1 MQDSLNSNSDD
12 EIDLREL
19 FITLWAYKLFI
30 ACACAL
36 GIVLG
41 GYYALNAEKEFS
53 SAAIFKIDQ
62 AKSGGMSFGGELGAL
77 AGLAGIGGGLAAS
90 ILPTDQITGRIFIE
104 KLDAKLNF
112 QADPYFNTYNPNSL
126 DPLWKSLI
134 KRAIGWQKSSTEPQ
148 EAIWQGIVAKYA
160 KNIVLDETPDG
171 AVRIVVTHGN
181 PQRAAEISNVIM
193 DEIISTLENKRNTEQ
208 DARLSYLSNTLAK
221 ALSDLEAS
229 QSSLKQFALENSA
242 LPLESFAARSLQ
254 LDGLREQLS
263 RTDRKSVV

>member
-1 MQDSLNSNSDD
+1 MQDSLNSISDD

-41 GYYALNAEKEFS
+41 AYYALNAEKEFTS
-53 SAAIFKIDQ
+53 SAIFKIDQ
-62 AKSGGMSFGGELGAL
+62 AKSGGISLGGELGAL
-77 AGLAGIGGGLAAS
+77 ASLAGYGGGLAAS
-90 ILPTDQITGRIFIE
+90 ILPSDQVTGRIFIE

-112 QADPYFNTYNPNSL
+112 QVDPYFNTYNSNSV

-134 KRAIGWQKSSTEPQ
+134 KSAIGWQKSSTDPQ
-148 EAIWQGIVAKYA
+148 EVIWQGIVKKYT
-160 KNIVLDETPDG
+160 KSVVLDETTDG
-171 AVRIVVTHGN
+171 SVKIDVTHMN

-208 DARLSYLSNTLAK
+208 DAQLSYLSNTLAN
-221 ALSDLEAS
+221 ALSDLEA
-229 QSSLKQFALENSA
+229 
-242 LPLESFAARSLQ
+242 
-254 LDGLREQLS
+254 
-263 RTDRKSVV
+263 